1 MHPSLVHRP
10 GIAAAGGILQSHT
23 LAFRRLWID
32 SPTLILVESGQ
43 KTLRGAAGEF
53 QVRSGEVLALAG
65 GQAFDVR
72 NDPGDGDGGTYRA
85 RWLAF
90 ERPLLAA
97 WPVRRGG
104 QLPARPV
111 VVLGPAAKQLVMAF
125 GSMLETLADN
135 ELPPAIAAHR
145 AQEMLL
151 WVEAS
156 GVRLLLDDGER
167 FAPRVRR
174 LLAADPAASWRGP
187 QLAASLALSE
197 ASLRRRLADEGT
209 SLTEILLDVRMSNA
223 LTLLQS
229 TPWPITRVAG
239 EVGYQSP
246 SQFAIRFRQRFGLAP
261 SDVRRAAE
269 AVAA

>member
-1 MHPSLVHRP
+1 MQHSLVHRP
-10 GIAAAGGILQSHT
+10 GIAATASILQNQT

-32 SPTLILVESGQ
+32 LPTLILVESGQ
-43 KTLRGAAGEF
+43 KTLRGAMGEF
-53 QVRSGEVLALAG
+53 QVGAGEVVALAG
-65 GQAFDVR
+65 GQSFDVS
-72 NDPGDGDGGTYRA
+72 NAPSEGEGGAYRA

-90 ERPLLAA
+90 ERPLLNALPA
-97 WPVRRGG
+97 RGGG

-111 VVLGPAAKQLVMAF
+111 VVLGQAARQFVTALGGMV
-125 GSMLETLADN
+125 ETLADS
-135 ELPPAIAAHR
+135 ELPTAIAAHR
-145 AQEMLL
+145 AQELLL
-151 WVEAS
+151 WIEAS
-156 GVRLLLDDGER
+156 GARLLLDDGER

-209 SLTEILLDVRMSNA
+209 SLTEILLDVRMSSA

-229 TPWPITRVAG
+229 TPWPVTRVAG

-261 SDVRRAAE
+261 RDVRRAAE
-269 AVAA
+269 QVAA